1 MRRPSLRANLASL
14 PPDRLLLFLDFD
26 GTLTPIVSRP
36 DRVRLKASVRG
47 LLRRLAKAMPIVI
60 VSGRALSE
68 LQRLVGV
75 PALRYV
81 ASHGLVYREPG
92 AKVRWFGRPASR
104 RHVRGWV
111 LALERAAKG
120 IAGALVEDKES
131 SVALHDRSV
140 RPADRRTLRRR
151 ALRALEPWL
160 AGRQAALIHG
170 KRVLEVR
177 PAASWNKGTAV
188 ARLLNEPWARG
199 RSPVYF
205 GDDRTDFDAFRVLR
219 GRGLSVRVGG
229 RRSVAGEA
237 AWLNSPEAVES
248 LLRWLLAQVE
258 AGERPP
264 RENRPIRRE

>member
-1 MRRPSLRANLASL
+1 MRRPSLRASLASL

-26 GTLTPIVSRP
+26 GTLTPIVRRP

-47 LLRRLAKAMPIVI
+47 LLRRLAKAMPVVI
-60 VSGRALSE
+60 VSGRALSD
-68 LQRLVGV
+68 LRRLVGV

-81 ASHGLVYREPG
+81 ASHGLVYQEPG
-92 AKVRWFGRPASR
+92 AGVRWFGRPVSR
-104 RHVRGWV
+104 RQVRGWV
-111 LALERAAKG
+111 RALKQTAEG
-120 IAGALVEDKES
+120 IAGALVEDKELS
-131 SVALHDRSV
+131 AALHDRTV
-140 RPADRRTLRRR
+140 RPVDRRKLRRR

-160 AGRQAALIHG
+160 TGRQAALIHG

-177 PAASWNKGTAV
+177 PVASWNKGTAV

-229 RRSVAGEA
+229 RRSVAGEDV
-237 AWLNSPEAVES
+237 WVSGPHAVAS
-248 LLRWLLAQVE
+248 LLRWLTDRVSR
-258 AGERPP
+258 GEPRPA
-264 RENRPIRRE
+264 